1 VITWR
6 QIYRGFDPSEESEMT
21 RLSSVGLLL
30 AACCIPSYA
39 QSNPLDE
46 SLWLQPISY
55 QEMRD
60 MMERAREQAKSGQRG
75 GPGSQSME
83 HGEMGGMKGMQ
94 GGEGAEAMT
103 KPQQGGRPG
112 SQPMEHGEMGE
123 MGEMAGMKGMQGNG
137 EKKKP
142 SWRRGMRMRRTYL
155 RFGPFPQE
163 QSKPG
168 GRPERHAENPAA
180 SSVVWLERPDST
192 IGSAMVKQ
200 RRSAIQAEYKADD
213 GGWYRLFAYNDL
225 GVRDNTRQKFFSY
238 YTFMSHGEE
247 ADIKESEPLV
257 RQGYFQGEPELELVQ
272 LYEDDEQRYRK
283 YVGDK
288 LRVGALFRGL
298 PLAGAR
304 LTLTT
309 EQGWSQTRTTDE
321 FGEAAFILIKEDF
334 HEDGVDRRNSELYL
348 ARVDH
353 SAPIG
358 GQYMGAS
365 YDTTRYVAT
374 LPFRV
379 SPAKEDWQSQRIA
392 YLIAM
397 ITIIGSAVAIAIRR
411 RRKKKT

>member
-1 VITWR
+1 
-6 QIYRGFDPSEESEMT
+6 MT
-21 RLSSVGLLL
+21 RLGSVGLLL
-30 AACCIPSYA
+30 AVCCIPSYV

-55 QEMRD
+55 QEMRE
-60 MMERAREQAKSGQRG
+60 MMEKARETAKSGQSGR
-75 GPGSQSME
+75 PGSQPM
-83 HGEMGGMKGMQ
+83 EMGGMKGMQ
-94 GGEGAEAMT
+94 GGEGAEETT

-112 SQPMEHGEMGE
+112 SQPMEHGE

-163 QSKPG
+163 QRKPG
-168 GRPERHAENPAA
+168 GRPEQHTENPAA
-180 SSVVWLERPDST
+180 GSVVWLERPDST

-225 GVRDNTRQKFFSY
+225 GVRGNTRQKFFSY
-238 YTFMSHGEE
+238 YTFMSHGED
-247 ADIKESEPLV
+247 ADLKESEPMM

-288 LRVGALFRGL
+288 LRIGALFRGL

-321 FGEAAFILIKEDF
+321 FGETAFTLIKEDF

-348 ARVDH
+348 VRVDH
-353 SAPIG
+353 RVPMG

-365 YDTTRYVAT
+365 YDSTRYVAT
-374 LPFRV
+374 MPFHV
-379 SPAKEDWQSQRIA
+379 SAAKEDWQSQRIA
-392 YLIAM
+392 YLLVM
-397 ITIIGSAVAIAIRR
+397 ITVIGSAVAIAIRR

>member
-1 VITWR
+1 V
-6 QIYRGFDPSEESEMT
+6 
-21 RLSSVGLLL
+21 
-30 AACCIPSYA
+30 
-39 QSNPLDE
+39 QSNPLGD

-55 QEMRD
+55 QEMRE
-60 MMERAREQAKSGQRG
+60 MMEKAREMAKSGQ
-75 GPGSQSME
+75 S
-83 HGEMGGMKGMQ
+83 
-94 GGEGAEAMT
+94 
-103 KPQQGGRPG
+103 GRPG
-112 SQPMEHGEMGE
+112 SQPMEHGEMAGMQGAERGEAMTKPEQGGGSGSHSMGQGE
-123 MGEMAGMKGMQGNG
+123 MGEMAGMKGMQGSG

-142 SWRRGMRMRRTYL
+142 SWKRGMRMRRTYL
-155 RFGPFPQE
+155 RFGPFPLE
-163 QSKPG
+163 QGKPG
-168 GRPERHAENPAA
+168 SMPKRHAENPAA
-180 SSVVWLERPDST
+180 DSMVWLERPDNT
-192 IGSAMVKQ
+192 IGSAMVRQ

-225 GVRDNTRQKFFSY
+225 GVRNNIRQKFFSY

-247 ADIKESEPLV
+247 ADLKEPEPMM

-283 YVGDK
+283 YVGDT

-321 FGEAAFILIKEDF
+321 FGEAAFTLIKEDF
-334 HEDGVDRRNSELYL
+334 HEEGVDRRSSELYL

-353 SAPIG
+353 RAPIG
-358 GQYMGAS
+358 GQYMGAPYNS
-365 YDTTRYVAT
+365 TRYTAT

-379 SPAKEDWQSQRIA
+379 SAAKEDWQSQRIA

-411 RRKKKT
+411 RRRRKKA